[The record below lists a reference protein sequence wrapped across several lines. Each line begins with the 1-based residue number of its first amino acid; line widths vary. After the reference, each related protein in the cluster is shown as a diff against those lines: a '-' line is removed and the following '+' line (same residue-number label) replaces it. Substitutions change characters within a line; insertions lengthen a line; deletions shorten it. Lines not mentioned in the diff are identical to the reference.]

1 MTRSMTG
8 FGKAVCNED
17 GESFSVELSAV
28 NHRYLDCSVRLP
40 PPWSALETSVKA
52 CVKERFGRGKIQVYV
67 SRKNSAAGSQPMRL
81 DVERARQ
88 YVEDARHLTRL
99 VGTFEGLSVNTLVT
113 MDGVFVPA
121 EPDDD
126 LEAVEERLLA
136 SLNEAMDQLETM
148 RQNEGQALAE
158 DLRKRVALIR
168 EILEAVEERLPTLNQ
183 QYEQRLR
190 ERIQELAAD
199 ISLTEERIAIE
210 VAMMA
215 DKGDV
220 TEEVVRLKTHLDHIV
235 ELLDSVEPCGR
246 RLDFLAQE
254 IQREANTLGV
264 KTRDTEVTKEMLR
277 IKSEIEKIREQVQNI
292 E

>member
-1 MTRSMTG
+1 MARSMTG

-28 NHRYLDCSVRLP
+28 NHRHLDCSVRLP

-52 CVKERFGRGKIQVYV
+52 RVKERFGRGKIQVYV
-67 SRKNSAAGSQPMRL
+67 SRKNGAAGSPPMRL

-88 YVEDARHLTRL
+88 YVEDAKELTRL
-99 VGTFEGLSVNTLVT
+99 VGTFEGLSVNTLAT
-113 MDGVFVPA
+113 MEGVFVPA
-121 EPDDD
+121 EPNED
-126 LEAVEERLLA
+126 LESVEERLLA
-136 SLNEAMDQLETM
+136 SLDEAMDQLETM
-148 RQNEGQALAE
+148 RENEGRALAE
-158 DLRKRVALIR
+158 DLRKRVGLIR
-168 EILEAVEERLPTLNQ
+168 EILEGVEERLPTLNQ

-190 ERIQELAAD
+190 ERIQELATD
-199 ISLTEERIAIE
+199 VSLTEERIAIE

-215 DKGDV
+215 EKGDV
-220 TEEVVRLKTHLDHIV
+220 TEEVVRLKTHLDHTI
-235 ELLDSVEPCGR
+235 ELLDSPEPCGR

-264 KTRDTEVTKEMLR
+264 KTRDTDVTKEVLR